1 MGAVTVI
8 CALVPDEQAILRQT
22 LAQIEAAFTDAP
34 RPSNDDLLH
43 AQCRDDNDIA
53 QLYSVRHWRE
63 LTDELVESEY
73 AALSFLSPDGFRHF
87 IAAYMGFALRNLA
100 SGAAAVDST
109 IWSLSPVVYTDRAI
123 REFVLSK
130 LAGLTAAQREAV
142 LEFLEAVR
150 EHADEYDADQA
161 AQALAYWRDEM

>member
-1 MGAVTVI
+1 MI

-87 IAAYMGFALRNLA
+87 IAAYIGFAPRNLA

-109 IWSLSPVVYTDRAI
+109 IWSLAPVFYADAGVRS
-123 REFVLSK
+123 FVVSK
-130 LAGLTAAQREAV
+130 FASLTRSQGEAV
-142 LEFLEAVR
+142 VAFLTAVR
-150 EHADEYDADQA
+150 ELGDDRTGEEADE
-161 AQALAYWRDEM
+161 ALSYWRR